1 MSHQVRDFFPKEM
14 FSLAFQDKR
23 IWQACKNQKRSEGIG
38 ASQVLSLCCKL
49 GWKKKGA
56 PDLCL
61 SNQGNLLFPCTIGI
75 PCSATGNHHPHS
87 GPHSHYKDTF
97 HNICSN
103 NIKRQATE
111 SIITSKVSYFCSDLT
126 SCIVCQSWKQ
136 FLKGSYCSN
145 EQ

>member
-61 SNQGNLLFPCTIGI
+61 SNQGNLLFPCCTTGI
-75 PCSATGNHHPHS
+75 PCSATGNHHS

-97 HNICSN
+97 HNISSN
-103 NIKRQATE
+103 NVKRVNYNKQGE
-111 SIITSKVSYFCSDLT
+111 LFLFRFNKLYCLSI
-126 SCIVCQSWKQ
+126 
-136 FLKGSYCSN
+136 LKTVP
-145 EQ
+145 QRKLLF

>member
-1 MSHQVRDFFPKEM
+1 M

-75 PCSATGNHHPHS
+75 PCSATGNHHLHS
-87 GPHSHYKDTF
+87 GPHWILIIKILS
-97 HNICSN
+97 SN
-103 NIKRQATE
+103 NVTMCHEEWKIK
-111 SIITSKVSYFCSDLT
+111 IIFSLKEWAKRTSEWKYYLYFELRVAHWHYF
-126 SCIVCQSWKQ
+126 I
-136 FLKGSYCSN
+136 G
-145 EQ
+145 